1 MGPGGRAREPTL
13 KRGASRGRGEAPT
26 IEVELPGV
34 VLVGTAHVSETSV
47 QDVRDAIERHDPEVV
62 AVELDESRRDALQDK
77 ARWEE
82 TPVTEIIR
90 GGKAPLILAQVVLS
104 NYQRRIAEE
113 TGVEPGADM
122 KAALEA
128 ADATGS
134 EVVLADRDL
143 GITLRRAWR
152 RMGWRERAR
161 VGWELWKG
169 LLGVDGTDEVD
180 VDEILE
186 EDVVTQLM
194 EELAEFA
201 PSVSEVLVDE
211 RDAYLAGRIQA
222 ARERTDGTVLAV
234 VGAGHL
240 QGVRAYLEEPGRIP
254 DLEALET
261 VPEPRFRVGR
271 LLGWTFTAVIAAAF
285 AWFLYDGIRRGDFT
299 QLRENFVHFYLITGT
314 PSAIGAT
321 LAAAHPLAIL
331 TAFVMAPVG
340 IAHPAIATGWF
351 AGAVEAW
358 RRTPTV
364 KDFQGVAE
372 IETVRDFY
380 GNGLTRVLLVTALT
394 NLGAMVGFFLAGGF
408 LASRLREIL
417 ALAAGLPP

>member
-1 MGPGGRAREPTL
+1 
-13 KRGASRGRGEAPT
+13 
-26 IEVELPGV
+26 
-34 VLVGTAHVSETSV
+34 VSETSV
-47 QDVRDAIERHDPEVV
+47 EDVREAIERHEPETV
-62 AVELDESRRDALQDK
+62 AVELDASRRDALEDRN
-77 ARWEE
+77 RWAD

-90 GGKAPLILAQVVLS
+90 GGKAPLVLAQVVLS

-128 ADATGS
+128 AEAAGS

-143 GITLRRAWR
+143 GVTLQRAWR
-152 RMGWRERAR
+152 KMGWRERAR

-169 LLGVDGTDEVD
+169 LLGVEGTEDVD
-180 VDEILE
+180 VDELLE
-186 EDVVTQLM
+186 EDVVTQMM

-211 RDAYLAGRIQA
+211 RDAYLASKIQE
-222 ARERTDGTVLAV
+222 AREATDGTVLAV

-240 QGVRAYLEEPGRIP
+240 DGVQAYLEDPAAIP
-254 DLEALET
+254 DREGISH

-271 LLGWTFTAVIAAAF
+271 AIGWAFSAVIAVAF
-285 AWFLYDGIRRGDFT
+285 AWFLYDGIRSGDFT
-299 QLRENFVHFYLITGT
+299 RLRENLVRFYLITGI
-314 PSAIGAT
+314 PSAVGAT
-321 LAAAHPLAIL
+321 LAAAHPLSIA
-331 TAFVMAPVG
+331 TAFVAAPVG

-364 KDFQGVAE
+364 ADFEGLAE
-372 IETVRDFY
+372 IETIREFY
-380 GNGLTRVLLVTALT
+380 GNNLTRVLLVTALT

-408 LASRLREIL
+408 LAQRLQELL
-417 ALAAGLPP
+417 AVLASLGL